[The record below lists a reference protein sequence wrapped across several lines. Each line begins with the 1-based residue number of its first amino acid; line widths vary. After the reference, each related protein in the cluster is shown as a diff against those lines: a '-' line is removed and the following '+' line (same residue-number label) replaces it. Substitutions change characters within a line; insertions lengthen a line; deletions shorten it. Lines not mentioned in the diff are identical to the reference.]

1 MACQSGG
8 EGATRASKDSC
19 HSQRREKGRGGARGV
34 DGNGNGNGK
43 AKRKRALISTQRREI
58 WGRNYASPSSS
69 STSPPP
75 HHPHHPA
82 LLLPFPS
89 SPRLPP
95 PLTRARHPS
104 IHPLHVVTP
113 HGPGP
118 NTPIASHLPPLSP
131 QTLTLPPHRL
141 AAAGQPPVSSVR
153 GNPPTHHSVLLGF
166 GSRSPPPRVARR
178 SGGGFPLA
186 AARAS
191 LCAGSLLPLLDS
203 SPVCVCV
210 GGFWRELQGGFCGSI
225 PSSRC
230 GAV

>member
-1 MACQSGG
+1 VVWTATATATAKQSGS
-8 EGATRASKDSC
+8 E
-19 HSQRREKGRGGARGV
+19 HSSARREERYGGEITRRPAAAAR
-34 DGNGNGNGK
+34 
-43 AKRKRALISTQRREI
+43 APPPLTTPTTPRSS
-58 WGRNYASPSSS
+58 SPS
-69 STSPPP
+69 PPRL
-75 HHPHHPA
+75 A
-82 LLLPFPS
+82 

-230 GAV
+230 GAVR